1 MIQKAP
7 IAWIEIIPFFISI
20 SKADGG
26 RKQAVHEFSLR
37 PYDGRLCSGV
47 SVGRIEAVLCFNE
60 NHQKMEENLLQVPA
74 SPSSDHSTTSF
85 PYPVKGGSQGVGSL
99 HSNYDLE
106 TKGNYLKFLLNNLYR
121 VNESII
127 LGKVYQVAPWRTG
140 RYLWKSQRTF
150 LFQLKLVSH
159 ILLIAF
165 LSCLLLFINNQYG
178 SYYRGMSMITCG
190 YFVPKNYCN
199 YDQCVGYLTNQANS
213 LEDYTCSLYK
223 VKSSAFVF
231 ITFTLFVTTGLVFRE
246 KTCYFLFQK
255 LSIIIITSTSK
266 KHSVFLYVFLLIL
279 LFLFLSEPP

>member
-1 MIQKAP
+1 
-7 IAWIEIIPFFISI
+7 
-20 SKADGG
+20 
-26 RKQAVHEFSLR
+26 
-37 PYDGRLCSGV
+37 
-47 SVGRIEAVLCFNE
+47 
-60 NHQKMEENLLQVPA
+60 MEENLLQVP
-74 SPSSDHSTTSF
+74 SSSSDQSTTSF
-85 PYPVKGGSQGVGSL
+85 PYPVKGGNKGAGSL

-150 LFQLKLVSH
+150 IFQLKFVSH

-223 VKSSAFVF
+223 VIS
-231 ITFTLFVTTGLVFRE
+231 
-246 KTCYFLFQK
+246 
-255 LSIIIITSTSK
+255 
-266 KHSVFLYVFLLIL
+266 FLLNSSICL
-279 LFLFLSEPP
+279 ITIF